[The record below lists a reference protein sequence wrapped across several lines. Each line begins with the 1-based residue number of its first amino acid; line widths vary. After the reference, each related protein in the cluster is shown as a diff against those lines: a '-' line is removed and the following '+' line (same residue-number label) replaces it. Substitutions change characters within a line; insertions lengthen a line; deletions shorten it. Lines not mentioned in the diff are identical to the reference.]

1 MTGSPLTAAAL
12 LTAAVATV
20 AIGAYGVRFSRTTSD
35 FLVAS
40 RTVGSQWNAAAISG
54 EYLSAASFLGVAG
67 LIAKYGADALWYPV
81 GFTAGYLGLLLFVAA
96 PLRRSGAYTVPDF
109 AEFRLGSAR
118 LRKVA
123 MLVVVV
129 ICVYYLVPQY
139 QGAGLALKTLLGVP
153 VWIGPLV
160 VGGIVI
166 TNVVA
171 GGMRS
176 ITFVQAFQF
185 WLKLTAIAIPALA
198 LLGLFFTD
206 RGELGGPLPPTVR
219 QHTTVAIETK
229 VVVQVA
235 EPTGITVTGTLD
247 GRRVDAAPIPSPGE
261 HTLGEGSTLTLAA
274 GATTP
279 VVAGTPSAGTDWI
292 ASGGGFGGGH
302 PLYQVLSII
311 VATFLGTMGLPHVL
325 VRFYT
330 NPDGRAARRTALA
343 VIALLSLL
351 YLLPTMLG
359 AFSRLYVPQLLITGT
374 ADAAVLLAPGAA
386 IGGPAGQL
394 LAALVAAGAI
404 AAFLATSSGLL
415 VSIAGALSTDVLRGR
430 VRDFRVAA
438 VVGGLIPI
446 PLSLAT
452 SGLELSRSVG
462 LAFAVAAS
470 TLCPLLVLGIWWRG
484 LTALGAACGLV
495 VGGLLSGTAVTLAV
509 AGGIDDDVLGGWPAV
524 MIGYPAAVSVPLAF
538 ATMILVSR
546 LTRATVPSDVAQI
559 FARMHVPERLGMG
572 IERVPR
578 GG

>member
-1 MTGSPLTAAAL
+1 MTGAPLTAAAL
-12 LTAAVATV
+12 LAAVVATI
-20 AIGAYGVRFSRTTSD
+20 AIGAYGVRLSRTTSD

-40 RTVGSQWNAAAISG
+40 RSVGPQWNAAAISG

-81 GFTAGYLGLLLFVAA
+81 GFTAGYLGVLLFVAA

-129 ICVYYLVPQY
+129 ICLFYLAPQY

-153 VWIGPLV
+153 VWVGPLLV
-160 VGGIVI
+160 AAIVI

-176 ITFVQAFQF
+176 ITFVQAFQY
-185 WLKLTAIAIPALA
+185 WLKLTAVAVPALA
-198 LLGLFFTD
+198 LLGLFISD
-206 RGELGGPLPPTVR
+206 RGELGGPLPPTV
-219 QHTTVAIETK
+219 QQQTTVQIDTA
-229 VVVQVA
+229 VMVQVI
-235 EPTGITVTGTLD
+235 EPAGITVSGDLD
-247 GRRVDAAPIPSPGE
+247 GRHVESARITAPGQ
-261 HTLGEGSTLTLAA
+261 HTLGAGTTLTLAA
-274 GATTP
+274 GAATP
-279 VVAGTPSAGTDWI
+279 VVAGTPGTGSEWI
-292 ASGGGFGGGH
+292 ASGGGLGGGH

-343 VIALLSLL
+343 VVALLSVFYIFPVLL
-351 YLLPTMLG
+351 G
-359 AFSRLYVPQLLITGT
+359 VFSRLYVPQLLITGT

-386 IGGPAGQL
+386 VGGIGGQL

-415 VSIAGALSTDVLRGR
+415 VSIAGALATDVLRGR
-430 VRDFRVAA
+430 VRDFRIAA
-438 VVGGLIPI
+438 VIGGLIPI
-446 PLSLAT
+446 PLSLMV

-484 LTALGAACGLV
+484 LTVVGAACGLV
-495 VGGLLSGTAVTLAV
+495 VGGCVCGGAVLV
-509 AGGIDDDVLGGWPAV
+509 AITGGVDDAVLGGWPAV
-524 MIGYPAAVSVPLAF
+524 MVGYPAAVSVPIAF
-538 ATMILVSR
+538 LTMIVVSR
-546 LTRATVPSDVAQI
+546 FTRPTPGIAQI
-559 FARMHVPERLGMG
+559 FARMHVPERLGLG
-572 IERVPR
+572 VERVPP
-578 GG
+578 G